1 MARKSSG
8 TIPPSINLKEAI
20 DLTKAIYER
29 GGGSMTQDD
38 VAVLMK
44 STVKSSAFRLK
55 IAALRGFGLI
65 QTDGQSVRITQTG
78 KAIVAPSS
86 QDEYQIAIIDAFKSF
101 SIYESLHE
109 RYQGGFLPEDT
120 FLANTVVKEFSS
132 PSEYKEKWLK
142 SFKESGRAA
151 GVLRDEGGK
160 IRVLRTPSPTGGYMS
175 EQRREEE
182 RQERQERREEQEP
195 RKQDRDYRTASTSTN
210 SFPVVLDE
218 NRCVLVP
225 LDFSRDDLEYLQG
238 VLELYV
244 KRRET
249 KGA

>member
-20 DLTKAIYER
+20 DLAKAIYER

-55 IAALRGFGLI
+55 IAALRGFGLVH
-65 QTDGQSVRITQTG
+65 TDGQSVRITQTG

-86 QDEYQIAIIDAFKSF
+86 QDEYQVAIIDAFKSF

-109 RYQGGFLPEDT
+109 KYQGGFLPEDT

-160 IRVLRTPSPTGGYMS
+160 IRVLRTPSPTGGYMP

-182 RQERQERREEQEP
+182 CQERREEQEE
-195 RKQDRDYRTASTSTN
+195 RKQDFDYKTGSG

-218 NRCVLVP
+218 KRSVVVP
-225 LDFSRDDLEYLQG
+225 LDFTRDDLEYLQG

-249 KGA
+249 RST

>member
-1 MARKSSG
+1 MARKISG
-8 TIPPSINLKEAI
+8 TIPPYINLKESI

-29 GGGSMTQDD
+29 GGGSMTPDD
-38 VAVLMK
+38 VAALMK

-55 IAALRGFGLI
+55 IAAMRGFGLI
-65 QTDGQSVRITQTG
+65 QTDGQSLRITQTG
-78 KAIVAPSS
+78 KAIVAPTSP
-86 QDEYQIAIIDAFKSF
+86 DEYQTAILEAFNSV
-101 SIYESLHE
+101 SIYESLHQK
-109 RYQGGFLPEDT
+109 YQGGFLPEDT

-132 PSEYKEKWLK
+132 PSEHKEKWLK

-151 GVLRDEGGK
+151 GLLREEGSK
-160 IRVLRTPSPTGGYMS
+160 TRVLRTPSLTGGYMP
-175 EQRREEE
+175 EQRHDEG
-182 RQERQERREEQEP
+182 QQERREEQES
-195 RKQDRDYRTASTSTN
+195 RKQDRDYRTASASTG